1 MQLTIGA
8 RVTAR
13 GLTWD
18 VLEREPLGGQVRL
31 RLRCVTDDLLGLE
44 WDILHPQEP
53 VRLLRAEPRPDQPA
67 TLAAWR
73 LYHQACLLD
82 EVPGTTDLMI
92 ANPGRVKIEPYQL
105 VPLMRALDLPR
116 PRLLLADGVGLGK
129 TIEAGLI
136 AAELIARR
144 RAHRILIVAP
154 AGPLLRQWEQEMRHR
169 FGLRFTVL
177 ADGTAL
183 RDERRKLELGG
194 NPFGAIAFVLTS
206 LDFAKQESVLEDLER
221 AAWDLVIIDEAHHC
235 VSAAS
240 ATNREYTLRR
250 RLAEVLA
257 RRTDALLLLTAT
269 PHDGY
274 DPHFASL
281 IELLDPSLVDGRG
294 GLAGY
299 AYRRHVVRRL
309 KSHIADPATGRPMF
323 RDRRVIPV
331 PVTTDDS
338 SVQAFHRALS
348 ALVAPRL
355 TKAAQ
360 SRNFAD
366 ALAFVS
372 LLKRSV
378 STISA
383 CVNTLRVV
391 AERYAGLEQC
401 AEPAAI
407 RRERVRTLRAYRR
420 KALRFGVLD
429 SQAENDVERL
439 EAEDVAAELHAAGDT
454 AAALHRLIDLG
465 EAAEGSDPKLDA
477 LITEIRL
484 IRVTEKRKN
493 VLIYTEYADS
503 QVAAVRALRAARGI
517 EGEILTISGADPE
530 DARSRAAERCAEE
543 DGIIL
548 VSTDSLSEG
557 LNLQQRCHHLI
568 HLDLPYNPNRL
579 EQRNG
584 RIDRYGQTLD
594 PEIRYLCLAGTFEER
609 LLLRLIA
616 KYEKA
621 RAQLTFMPD
630 TLGMTAAEDR
640 LGTGLLAGLAEEQAT
655 LFPDGKPPI
664 QTIDHAANEARTEA
678 YRDLLHEID
687 RAYEGFDGMAARHG
701 WLAGQGLNAD
711 AALMATAAQARQ
723 TAKRHAARIDLPD
736 FVAAAAAWPLGM
748 GRPDHTM
755 GRPDHMERLSRSTLP
770 PTAGLVIA
778 IPSDWTQ
785 VFAGLPGCDPVT
797 RQIHLTRDPT
807 QSRDPA
813 GNPVA
818 MLGRAHPVVKKA
830 IGRVRRGGDNRVSVS
845 RGEALGLLL
854 TYTMEIHA
862 PRHVALQRLIAVL
875 LPQTGAPRIL
885 REPEDW
891 LLFATPDRAVTLDS
905 PWHLFEAWAPL
916 RQHEADTAAATT
928 MNDLAAA
935 FAANHTDK
943 HRTERAELD
952 LWLARRADMIC
963 GARQTETSDLFGA
976 PPKGPVWRHAPKPLT
991 RLAGFATDPGNTP
1004 AERREADSV
1013 VSLYLRRDKE
1023 DAHLSEP
1030 VLHLSGLLM
1039 LVPTA

>member
-8 RVTAR
+8 RVAAR

-44 WDILHPQEP
+44 WDMLHPQEP
-53 VRLLRAEPRPDQPA
+53 VSLLRAEPRPDQPA

-82 EVPGTTDLMI
+82 EVPGTSALSI

-154 AGPLLRQWEQEMRHR
+154 AGPLLKQWEQEMRHR
-169 FGLRFTVL
+169 FGLRFAVL
-177 ADGTAL
+177 ADASAV

-235 VSAAS
+235 VSAANT
-240 ATNREYTLRR
+240 TNRDDTLRR

-257 RRTDALLLLTAT
+257 RRTDGLLLLTAT

-309 KSHIADPATGRPMF
+309 KSHISDPATGRPLF

-355 TKAAQ
+355 TKATQ
-360 SRNFAD
+360 SKNFAD

-378 STISA
+378 STIRA

-391 AERYAGLEQC
+391 AERYAGLEDC

-429 SQAENDVERL
+429 SQAESDVERL
-439 EAEDVAAELHAAGDT
+439 EAEDVAAELHATGDT
-454 AAALHRLIDLG
+454 AAVLHRLIDLG
-465 EAAEGSDPKLDA
+465 QAAEAADPKLDA
-477 LITEIRL
+477 LVTEIRL
-484 IRVTEKRKN
+484 IRAMDKRKN

-503 QVAAVRALRAARGI
+503 QLAAVRALHAARGI
-517 EGEILTISGADPE
+517 EGEILTISGADQE

-640 LGTGLLAGLAEEQAT
+640 LGTGLLVGLAEEQAT

-664 QTIDHAANEARTEA
+664 PTIDHAAAEAQTEA

-687 RAYEGFDGMAARHG
+687 RAYEGSDGMAARHG
-701 WLAGQGLNAD
+701 WLSGQGLNAD
-711 AALMATAAQARQ
+711 AALMTAAAEARQ
-723 TAKRHAARIDLPD
+723 TAQRHAARIDLPD
-736 FVAAAAAWPLGM
+736 FVAAAAAWPLAV
-748 GRPDHTM
+748 GRPDHTDGS
-755 GRPDHMERLSRSTLP
+755 GRSMLP
-770 PTAGLVIA
+770 PTADLTFA
-778 IPSDWTQ
+778 TPPDWTQ
-785 VFAGLPGCDPVT
+785 ALAGLPGCDPVT
-797 RQIHLTRDPT
+797 CQIHLTRDPA
-807 QSRDPA
+807 QMRDPT
-813 GNPVA
+813 GNPVTV
-818 MLGRAHPVVKKA
+818 LGRAHPVVKKA
-830 IGRVRRGGDNRVSVS
+830 IGRVRRGGDNRVSVA

-854 TYTMEIHA
+854 TYTMEVHA

-875 LPQTGAPRIL
+875 LPREGAPRVL

-891 LLFATPDRAVTLDS
+891 LPLAEPGRAVTLDN
-905 PWHLFEAWAPL
+905 PWRLFEAWAPL
-916 RQHEADTAAATT
+916 RQPEADAATLET
-928 MNDLAAA
+928 MDELAAT
-935 FAANHTDK
+935 FAAHHTDK
-943 HRTERAELD
+943 HRAERAELD

-963 GARQTETSDLFGA
+963 GARRTETGDLFGA
-976 PPKGPVWRHAPKPLT
+976 PPKGPVWRRAPEPLT
-991 RLAGFATDPGNTP
+991 RLAGFATDPGNAP

-1013 VSLYLRRDKE
+1013 VSLYLRRDNE
-1023 DAHLSEP
+1023 NASLSEP
-1030 VLHLSGLLM
+1030 VLHLTGLLM
-1039 LVPTA
+1039 LVPAA